1 MLVQNAAQEEYF
13 AARVKTRIKQLKTQL
28 RTLKKHGSTVTEYM
42 AKINQVTDS
51 LKALGAPLS
60 REDYIEAALAG
71 LGEEYNTFVT
81 VATARIDHTT
91 ESELETQLLTQEELI
106 ERFRKT
112 ELGAMQV
119 NVAQSNEEIQEN
131 SQRRNYS
138 NYNNRGGF
146 RGSRGRRQY
155 RGGGSRSSWW
165 QGSRP
170 QCQLCDKIGHTV
182 IQCYHRFDQDFM
194 NPHLQPL
201 NTTQPP
207 SFAFYNNSSN
217 SRTTQKQQQTQ
228 NAAQPASQNSQALL
242 TVPSAMPDTAWYP
255 DSGASHHCT
264 YDARNL
270 ATGTSYDGTEQ
281 VFGGNGQDIQKSP
294 PPRTA

>member
-1 MLVQNAAQEEYF
+1 MEPSFVNRVIECEYAYQIWFTLEEYF
-13 AARVKTRIKQLKTQL
+13 AARVKIRIKQLKTQL

-42 AKINQVTDS
+42 AKINQVADS

-71 LGEEYNTFVT
+71 LSEEYNTFVA

-131 SQRRNYS
+131 SQRRSYS

-146 RGSRGRRQY
+146 RGSRG
-155 RGGGSRSSWW
+155 SRSSWW
-165 QGSRP
+165 QGNRP
-170 QCQLCDKIGHTV
+170 QCQLCGKIGHTV
-182 IQCYHRFDQDFM
+182 IQCYHCFDQDFM

-207 SFAFYNNSSN
+207 SFAFHNNNSN
-217 SRTTQKQQQTQ
+217 SRTTKQQQ
-228 NAAQPASQNSQALL
+228 
-242 TVPSAMPDTAWYP
+242 
-255 DSGASHHCT
+255 
-264 YDARNL
+264 
-270 ATGTSYDGTEQ
+270 
-281 VFGGNGQDIQKSP
+281 
-294 PPRTA
+294 